1 MNTLPT
7 GIQVFGDN
15 VYTLVTG
22 KFNEGKASLD
32 SLCNAAIVRL
42 DRKMQFS
49 SMKDIPKLT
58 EEQKEELQKFWSPYV
73 RHMDDRFH
81 RLCTYRSGGKFYPE
95 YIPEDFYFI
104 HIDRFYNDRRESAYM
119 DNKCYYAKFFPHT
132 RQPGTIAMRVGHN
145 WLDEHGKLITR
156 EEVKRR
162 IKAESEVVLK
172 RAVFSEGGFGVHFIS
187 GEDIFTEFRKV
198 LRKIPTDVI
207 VQKPIRQ
214 HADMAALNPSSVNT
228 LRIMS
233 WLDGS
238 DVKILCTAVR
248 IGVGGDRVDNISHGG
263 LFCGVRRDGSITNG
277 FLHGAI
283 ETDRH
288 PEHGYLFSEMKIPN
302 LDKAYELVREAH
314 PSISH
319 FRIAG
324 WDIAIDEDGEPVMI
338 EVNFS
343 LCCVNDIQSVCGP
356 LFGDDT
362 KKMLNEVFKGKKA
375 QYSVLI

>member
-1 MNTLPT
+1 
-7 GIQVFGDN
+7 
-15 VYTLVTG
+15 
-22 KFNEGKASLD
+22 
-32 SLCNAAIVRL
+32 
-42 DRKMQFS
+42 
-49 SMKDIPKLT
+49 
-58 EEQKEELQKFWSPYV
+58 
-73 RHMDDRFH
+73 
-81 RLCTYRSGGKFYPE
+81 
-95 YIPEDFYFI
+95 
-104 HIDRFYNDRRESAYM
+104 
-119 DNKCYYAKFFPHT
+119 
-132 RQPGTIAMRVGHN
+132 MRVGHN

-156 EEVKRR
+156 EEVRRR

-207 VQKPIRQ
+207 IQKPIKQ
-214 HADMAALNPSSVNT
+214 HRDMAALNASSVNT

-238 DVKILCTAVR
+238 EVKILCTAVR

-263 LFCGVRRDGSITNG
+263 LFCGVRSDGSITNG

-288 PEHGYLFSEMKIPN
+288 PEHGYLFSEVKIPS
-302 LDKAYELVREAH
+302 LDKAYELVKNAH
-314 PSISH
+314 PAISH

-324 WDIAIDEDGEPVMI
+324 WDVAIDEDGEPTLI

-362 KKMLNEVFKGKKA
+362 KKMLDEVFKGKKA
-375 QYSVLI
+375 QFTVLV